1 MSKQN
6 TEQPIL
12 FVGIDWADQEHV
24 ACLVDGCTQKQ
35 LIEVFQQEPA
45 QIAQWVASLHERFP
59 EHRVLIALEQSRGA
73 LIAGLAGFTELE
85 LYPLNPRQL
94 SSYRDAFFPSRGKND
109 SDDAMLLAMFLKE
122 HQMRL
127 RPWQPDN
134 VQTRQIAELTELRR
148 NLVEERKRLA
158 LRLMSALKSYF
169 PLILSLSRRDLYNA
183 LTIDLLRRWPSLQQ
197 LKNVHPKTLRTFLA
211 EHGLRN
217 EDQQS
222 TFINTV
228 RDATHLTTDRALVE
242 PKSKYVQALTQ
253 QMRDLNKSISEFD
266 EEIQKLT
273 AQHPDQEIFRSL
285 PGAGDALVP
294 RMIAAFGSDRE
305 KYTSAEQIQNYSG
318 ISPIIVQS
326 GKSKQV
332 NKRVACSKF
341 IRQTFHEF
349 ADHARKWS
357 RWSKAFYNMK
367 RAAGV
372 KHHAAVRALAY
383 KWLRIIFRLWQNKE
397 TYNEETYMQ
406 QLQRN
411 NSPLLQFLQ
420 TQENS

>member
-1 MSKQN
+1 MQIIV
-6 TEQPIL
+6 E
-12 FVGIDWADQEHV
+12 FIDRASN
-24 ACLVDGCTQKQ
+24 LS
-35 LIEVFQQEPA
+35 PA
-45 QIAQWVASLHERFP
+45 
-59 EHRVLIALEQSRGA
+59 
-73 LIAGLAGFTELE
+73 T
-85 LYPLNPRQL
+85 
-94 SSYRDAFFPSRGKND
+94 PS
-109 SDDAMLLAMFLKE
+109 
-122 HQMRL
+122 
-127 RPWQPDN
+127 
-134 VQTRQIAELTELRR
+134 
-148 NLVEERKRLA
+148 
-158 LRLMSALKSYF
+158 
-169 PLILSLSRRDLYNA
+169 
-183 LTIDLLRRWPSLQQ
+183 
-197 LKNVHPKTLRTFLA
+197 LRTFLA

-217 EDQQS
+217 EDQQT

-228 RDATHLTTDRALVE
+228 REATHLTTDRALVE
-242 PKSKYVQALTQ
+242 PKSTDVHALTH
-253 QMRDLNKSISEFD
+253 QMRDLNKSICEFD

-273 AQHPDQEIFRSL
+273 AQHPDEEIFRSL

-326 GKSKQV
+326 GKSEQA
-332 NKRVACSKF
+332 NKRVACPNF

-372 KHHAAVRALAY
+372 KHHAAVRALDY

-397 TYNEETYMQ
+397 TYNEQTYLQ

-411 NSPLLQFLQ
+411 NSPLLQFLE